1 MSALRRA
8 FLAIVPPPEV
18 LDAVDLLLERSKSS
32 RFVWTK
38 REQWHVTM
46 QFVGRVNDSDALV
59 TALAPAVGAFRRI
72 PLRLRGGGAF
82 SAPKKA
88 RVFWLGVE
96 NEDSLFDLHA
106 EMMAAAGTFV
116 SGRDR
121 VAFRAH
127 LTLARL
133 KRVTDLT
140 PDVDALSGVAVGPQW
155 TATEVLLFESETR
168 RTGAVYSEIARLP
181 LAVATP

>member
-8 FLAIVPPPEV
+8 FLAVVPPPEV
-18 LDAVDLLLERSKSS
+18 LDAVDRLLERSKSS

-59 TALAPAVGAFRRI
+59 AALAPAIGAFRALPI
-72 PLRLRGGGAF
+72 RLRGGGAF
-82 SAPKKA
+82 TAPQKA

-96 NEDSLFDLHA
+96 GEDGLADLHG
-106 EMMAAAGTFV
+106 ELMEAAGAFI

-133 KRVTDLT
+133 KRPTDLR
-140 PDVDALSGVAVGPQW
+140 PDVEALSGVAVGPQW
-155 TATEVLLFESETR
+155 TATEVVLFESETR

-181 LAVATP
+181 LAVPAP